1 MFRSF
6 FHPANPFLG
15 ARLAVFLIIVFQ
27 VMVNDQILIG
37 GRYLMP
43 AIEMVLLLSVTS
55 VHHAR
60 WMAHMQDTGP
70 RKLLRLIDGHVN
82 VLTLL
87 MVAVLL
93 VVNTLSL
100 RVLLSHLLS
109 DSETSGKALLLDALM
124 IWANNL
130 VIFALMY
137 WEVDRGG
144 PWKRI
149 TRKEGKPDFQ
159 FTQMSDLQVHFEPS
173 FTDYL
178 FMAFTCATAFSP
190 TDTLPLTP
198 RAKWLMMV
206 QATLSFVTVAIVAAR
221 AVNILN

>member
-1 MFRSF
+1 
-6 FHPANPFLG
+6 
-15 ARLAVFLIIVFQ
+15 
-27 VMVNDQILIG
+27 MVNDQILIG
-37 GRYLMP
+37 GRFLMP

-60 WMAHMQDTGP
+60 WKAHMQDTAP
-70 RKLLRLIDGHVN
+70 RTLHRLFDRHVK

-87 MVAVLL
+87 MVAVLM

-100 RVLLSHLLS
+100 RLLLSHLLS
-109 DSETSGKALLLDALM
+109 NSEASGKALLLDAFM
-124 IWANNL
+124 IWVNNL

-137 WEVDRGG
+137 WEIDRGG

-159 FTQMSDLQVHFEPS
+159 FTQMSDPQVHYKPS

-221 AVNILN
+221 AVNILS